1 MTALAQDQLN
11 LNSSFSSVHS
21 SSSNVSIERATDDEE
36 TVTETSS
43 INRKPAKP
51 LPEWMTVGESIQV
64 RPYNWS
70 GVISFIG
77 PTQFAPGNWIGVTLD
92 APTGKHDGSVQGV
105 TYYNCKQKHGIFV
118 KADKLMLDKRGRAL
132 HNSKTFSPSESSG
145 GAMRRSQSKAEGM
158 SESTRRTSGT
168 SDAFMRRSKSRG
180 DGLNRQ

>member
-1 MTALAQDQLN
+1 MCVITN
-11 LNSSFSSVHS
+11 LYILFQ
-21 SSSNVSIERATDDEE
+21 E

-92 APTGKHDGSVQGV
+92 APTGMK
-105 TYYNCKQKHGIFV
+105 I
-118 KADKLMLDKRGRAL
+118 
-132 HNSKTFSPSESSG
+132 ESY
-145 GAMRRSQSKAEGM
+145 
-158 SESTRRTSGT
+158 
-168 SDAFMRRSKSRG
+168 
-180 DGLNRQ
+180 LYVNYCL